1 MRIALNAGHG
11 GTTLKN
17 GYLTPGKRGPLGK
30 WGQIFE
36 GVSNR
41 AFVNDLAFQLT
52 LLGHQVEI
60 ISHSNLDNSLGSRG
74 RRAAEIKP
82 DLLLDIH
89 SNAMSEKEFGNY
101 TGFEIFTTEGETSSD
116 RFAKH
121 IAKGLKTEYPHVRWR
136 MGPGG
141 EHDKEKNYT
150 VIYMAEQAG
159 VQAVLLEILFMDGI
173 QDYEMLTDPVWRTN
187 LMSHLA
193 KLINNYS
200 L

>member
-11 GTTLKN
+11 GTTLRN
-17 GYLTPGKRGPLGK
+17 GYLTAGKRGPLGTK
-30 WGQIFE
+30 GQIFE

-74 RRAAEIKP
+74 RRAVEIKP

-89 SNAMSEKEFGNY
+89 SNAMSERQFGPY
-101 TGFEIFTTEGETSSD
+101 TGFEIFTTEGETNSD

-121 IAKGLKTEYPHVRWR
+121 IAKGLKAEYSYVRWR

-141 EHDKEKNYT
+141 EYDKEKNYT

-159 VQAVLLEILFMDGI
+159 IQAVLIEFLFMDGL
-173 QDYEMLTDPVWRTN
+173 QDYNLLTDVVWRTN
-187 LMSHLA
+187 LMTNLS
-193 KLINNYS
+193 KIINNYP